1 MDTIPTLLC
10 GYYSDCSASG
20 GYYSDSPLGI
30 LIQLSCMW
38 CILFG
43 LFLVDRVF
51 PDWIL
56 KMNFLVIRGLQ
67 TICWS
72 VVSCHMNCLL
82 LTSKHC
88 WLLYS
93 REFLY
98 LSLLLWAEHV
108 HAQLLS
114 PVVHESITRT
124 VATHFKTK
132 WRCNESPPDLVKTVN
147 MFVNGSVLD
156 CSLKYDFH
164 QQNNTEWY

>member
-1 MDTIPTLLC
+1 MKISFL
-10 GYYSDCSASG
+10 YHA
-20 GYYSDSPLGI
+20 I
-30 LIQLSCMW
+30 LQIVW
-38 CILFG
+38 Y
-43 LFLVDRVF
+43 RVF

-98 LSLLLWAEHV
+98 LSLLLWSEHV
-108 HAQLLS
+108 RTQLLS

-132 WRCNESPPDLVKTVN
+132 WRCNESPPNLVKTVN

-164 QQNNTEWY
+164 EQNNTEWY

>member
-1 MDTIPTLLC
+1 MHRSWET
-10 GYYSDCSASG
+10 
-20 GYYSDSPLGI
+20 
-30 LIQLSCMW
+30 
-38 CILFG
+38 LFG
-43 LFLVDRVF
+43 WLKETNLIFRRSAWLNRVF

-98 LSLLLWAEHV
+98 LSLLLWSEHV
-108 HAQLLS
+108 RTQLLS

-147 MFVNGSVLD
+147 MFVNGCVLD

-164 QQNNTEWY
+164 EQNNTEWY